1 MDVGDYLWGVDG
13 QVTKYNQKAAVMGT
27 IKEQEDVGR
36 GGDWTFSQVAVL
48 SDGGPW
54 SQQRCR
60 QVKPVEVRIRFCMVI
75 ALTIGAPI
83 MPLDYELERKI
94 QGHVLMTMAVGIVD
108 R

>member
-36 GGDWTFSQVAVL
+36 EVETGLFHRWLFSVM
-48 SDGGPW
+48 
-54 SQQRCR
+54 
-60 QVKPVEVRIRFCMVI
+60 EVPGVSR
-75 ALTIGAPI
+75 
-83 MPLDYELERKI
+83 D
-94 QGHVLMTMAVGIVD
+94 VG